1 MTANSLTA
9 SALKEFF
16 LEQLSD
22 AEKYAIEAAKFYF
35 KSLMENDNES
45 TFCIPEGN
53 HIVDNLM
60 ELLNKLRNFFCCSPV
75 NKLFFT
81 YLDMNDVL
89 TYSYISEKLG
99 DWYCYLKS
107 LKMMLPYL
115 AATGH

>member
-1 MTANSLTA
+1 MNRKMHEWSMTANSLTA

-53 HIVDNLM
+53 QIVDNLM
-60 ELLNKLRNFFCCSPV
+60 ELLNKLRNFLCCSSI

-81 YLDMNDVL
+81 YLDMKN
-89 TYSYISEKLG
+89 LG
-99 DWYCYLKS
+99 
-107 LKMMLPYL
+107 
-115 AATGH
+115 TGNVI